1 MNSKSNDIQIW
12 CTLGPSSLNRRVI
25 KRLEEV
31 GVGMFRVNL
40 SHTNT
45 EDIEKTILEIKRNTF
60 VPVCLDTEGPQVRTG
75 LVESGKVFLKGNSTV
90 KIVSEKII
98 GNSIRLSL
106 RPKEVISNLQ
116 VGDLISI
123 DFDSALLK
131 ITSIIDQDIE
141 AKVVF
146 EGWVRENKAVMVDR
160 HIELPVLT
168 EKDYVSLEVMRKNN
182 LKNLSLSFV
191 NKKEDVNFVRSLIDE
206 DIRIISKIESNSA
219 LVNLEAIVKVS
230 DAILIDRGD
239 LSREESINKIPLLQK
254 LIINKAREYK
264 LQVFVA
270 TNFLESMVKTRK
282 PLRSEVNDI
291 MTTLLDGADG
301 LVLAAETA
309 IGKYPIECAN
319 MVKRM
324 TKYYRIAESGYS
336 LPELLKNDSF
346 LLSEPH
352 GGELINRFDENPD
365 FKGLNELPEIFVDDL
380 TIMDTEQ
387 IALGTYSP
395 LTGFMTENELF
406 GVLDNYKLPSGVEWT
421 MPIILQIPE
430 EKYRK
435 LKKKWM

>member
-1 MNSKSNDIQIW
+1 
-12 CTLGPSSLNRRVI
+12 
-25 KRLEEV
+25 
-31 GVGMFRVNL
+31 
-40 SHTNT
+40 
-45 EDIEKTILEIKRNTF
+45 
-60 VPVCLDTEGPQVRTG
+60 
-75 LVESGKVFLKGNSTV
+75 
-90 KIVSEKII
+90 
-98 GNSIRLSL
+98 
-106 RPKEVISNLQ
+106 
-116 VGDLISI
+116 
-123 DFDSALLK
+123 
-131 ITSIIDQDIE
+131 
-141 AKVVF
+141 
-146 EGWVRENKAVMVDR
+146 
-160 HIELPVLT
+160 
-168 EKDYVSLEVMRKNN
+168 
-182 LKNLSLSFV
+182 
-191 NKKEDVNFVRSLIDE
+191 
-206 DIRIISKIESNSA
+206 
-219 LVNLEAIVKVS
+219 
-230 DAILIDRGD
+230 
-239 LSREESINKIPLLQK
+239 
-254 LIINKAREYK
+254 
-264 LQVFVA
+264 FVA

-395 LTGFMTENELF
+395 LTGFMTENELS

-435 LKKKWM
+435 LKKKMDVALVSDKDKKTYAVLNIQDAFTIDLGKIAKKWFGTSNREHLGVKQLFMKGDYCIGGEITLARRRHSEFREHDISPRQMRILFEHKEWSK